1 MAYRPPVPDDA
12 ALLQVSH
19 LTKRYR
25 LRAGSGGPDHLEA
38 VSDISF
44 EVRAGECFGLLGP
57 NGAGKSTT
65 IHCISGFYPPSS
77 GAVTIGGFDVARE
90 PRRARQL
97 LGICSQEDT
106 LDTDFAVR
114 DQLVR
119 YGRFFR
125 IDKQDARRRADAL
138 LARFGLEERAGAPIE
153 SLSGGMRRRLQVAR
167 SLISDP
173 KLLVLD
179 EPTTGLD
186 PEVRRVVWQ
195 VLAERRAAGTGM
207 LLSTHYMEEAERL
220 CDRIA
225 ILHGGRILDIAPPGE
240 LVARHVGS
248 AEVAEE
254 IRPGVVWRR
263 PPNLED
269 VYLKLTGTSLE
280 GGERD

>member
-1 MAYRPPVPDDA
+1 MAERDDT
-12 ALLQVSH
+12 LLRVDH
-19 LTKRYR
+19 LSKRYAAR
-25 LRAGSGGPDHLEA
+25 GGGGGGGPPFVQA
-38 VSDISF
+38 VDDISF

-65 IHCISGFYPPSS
+65 IQCVCGLYPPSA
-77 GAVTIGGFDVARE
+77 GAVFIGGLDVARE

-97 LGICSQEDT
+97 LGVCSQEDT

-114 DQLVR
+114 DQLVG
-119 YGRFFR
+119 YARFFR
-125 IDKQDARRRADAL
+125 IPRAEGRRRADAL
-138 LARFGLEERAGAPIE
+138 LARFGLEAKAGAPIE

-167 SLISDP
+167 SLMSEP
-173 KLLVLD
+173 KLLVMD

-195 VLAERRAAGTGM
+195 VLVERRAAGAAL
-207 LLSTHYMEEAERL
+207 LLSTHYMDEAERL

-225 ILHGGRILDIAPPGE
+225 ILHGGRILDVAPPAE
-240 LVARHVGS
+240 LIAKHVGT

-254 IRPGVVWRR
+254 VRPGVVWRR

-269 VYLKLTGTSLE
+269 VYLKLTGTRLE
-280 GGERD
+280 ADAHA

>member
-1 MAYRPPVPDDA
+1 MPDDA
-12 ALLQVSH
+12 LLRVTH
-19 LTKRYR
+19 LSKRYR
-25 LRAGSGGPDHLEA
+25 LRAGGHPPFLEA
-38 VSDISF
+38 VSDVSF

-65 IHCISGFYPPSS
+65 IHCISGFYPPTS

-125 IDKQDARRRADAL
+125 IGKQDSGKRADAL
-138 LARFGLEERAGAPIE
+138 LSRFGLEEKAGAPIE

-195 VLAERRAAGTGM
+195 ILTERRAAGTGM

-225 ILHGGRILDIAPPGE
+225 ILHGGRILDVAPPGD
-240 LVARHVGS
+240 LVARHVGTT
-248 AEVAEE
+248 EVAEE
-254 IRPGVVWRR
+254 VRPGVIWRR

-269 VYLKLTGTSLE
+269 VYLKLTGTPL
-280 GGERD
+280 ERDER

>member
-1 MAYRPPVPDDA
+1 MPDDA
-12 ALLQVSH
+12 ALLRVSH

-25 LRAGSGGPDHLEA
+25 LRTGGADHLEA

-65 IHCISGFYPPSS
+65 IHCISGFYPPTS

-90 PRRARQL
+90 PRRARML

-125 IDKQDARRRADAL
+125 IGKPDSRRRADAL
-138 LARFGLEERAGAPIE
+138 LARFGLEEKAEAPIE

-173 KLLVLD
+173 RLLVLD

-248 AEVAEE
+248 QEVAEE
-254 IRPGVVWRR
+254 VRPGVVWRR

-269 VYLKLTGTSLE
+269 VYLKLTGTPLE
-280 GGERD
+280 GHDRD

>member
-1 MAYRPPVPDDA
+1 MPDDA
-12 ALLQVSH
+12 ALLRVTH

-25 LRAGSGGPDHLEA
+25 LRTVSAGPDHLEA

-65 IHCISGFYPPSS
+65 IHCISGFYPPTS
-77 GAVTIGGFDVARE
+77 GAVTIGGFDVSRE

-125 IDKQDARRRADAL
+125 IGKPDSRRRADAL
-138 LARFGLEERAGAPIE
+138 LTRFGLDEKAEAPIE

-173 KLLVLD
+173 RLLVLD

-220 CDRIA
+220 CDRVA

-240 LVARHVGS
+240 LVARHVGNQ
-248 AEVAEE
+248 EVAEE
-254 IRPGVVWRR
+254 VRPGVVWRR

-269 VYLKLTGTSLE
+269 VYLKLTGSKLE
-280 GGERD
+280 AENHA